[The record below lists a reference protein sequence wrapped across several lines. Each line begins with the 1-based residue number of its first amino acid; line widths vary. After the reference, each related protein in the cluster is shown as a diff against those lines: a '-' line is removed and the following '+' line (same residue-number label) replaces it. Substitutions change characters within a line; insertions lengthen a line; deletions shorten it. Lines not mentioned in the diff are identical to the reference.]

1 MTDEIKPVVL
11 DDAPREPMTTEARLE
26 LWERELLTLAREL
39 RRRATSDRPRELSI
53 RFFGPGRGAFVGEV
67 NPRGRLSA

>member
-1 MTDEIKPVVL
+1 MSDSPAPVMDEADGRPSV
-11 DDAPREPMTTEARLE
+11 EGRLE
-26 LWERELLTLAREL
+26 VWERELLALAREL
-39 RRRATSDRPRELSI
+39 RRRATADRPRELSI